1 MIRKSNVVLLV
12 PGIFD
17 LGFSMKRMKA
27 ALDSAGFAAHYIHLE
42 YNSGWYGMEFLSHQ
56 LGSQVEALAEPGESL
71 ALVGFSMGGIVAR
84 HYLQHLGG
92 LGRVHKF
99 ISMASPHF
107 GSYWANCLPYRG
119 GRQLGVGSSFLAK
132 MNEEVHSL
140 APVEPVSIWT
150 PYDLTIVPHRSALLP
165 LGRSYEVPVALH
177 RWVPVD
183 RRVISLVT
191 DELSSALGEN
201 GRGDG

>member
-1 MIRKSNVVLLV
+1 MTGRRNVVLLV

-17 LGFSMKRMKA
+17 LGFSMRRMKG
-27 ALDSAGFAAHYIHLE
+27 ALDCAGFSAHYIHLE

-56 LGSQVEALAEPGESL
+56 LKSQVEALIEPDESC

-92 LGRVHKF
+92 LDRVHKF

-119 GRQLGVGSSFLAK
+119 GRQLGVGSSFLAR
-132 MNEEVHSL
+132 MNEDVHSL
-140 APVEPVSIWT
+140 AAVEPVSIWT
-150 PYDLTIVPHRSALLP
+150 PYDITIVPHSSALLP
-165 LGRSYEVPVALH
+165 LGTSYEVPVALH

-183 RRVISLVT
+183 RRVISIVS
-191 DELSSALGEN
+191 DELRSALP
-201 GRGDG
+201 GDPSRSE